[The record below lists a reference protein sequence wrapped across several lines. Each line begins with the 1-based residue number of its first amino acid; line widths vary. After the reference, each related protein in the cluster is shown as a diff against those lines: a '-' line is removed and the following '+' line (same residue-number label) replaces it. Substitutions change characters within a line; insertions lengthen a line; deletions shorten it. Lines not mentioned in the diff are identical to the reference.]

1 MTILTTLPASTS
13 RGPCSTL
20 DPCGWYLQVLAGAP
34 GTCTYTSCYGVAVGQ
49 VGGRASL
56 LPAKHSQHSKEP
68 EEEELHCVECTV
80 ASAAPGCGA
89 PRGARVHTLHLPGG
103 AAPAPAGGRAVPGR
117 RRGLR
122 LLLPLHR
129 CGQTLA
135 GWLRAQALLR
145 SVGKRI

>member
-49 VGGRASL
+49 VRGRTSL

-80 ASAAPGCGA
+80 ASAAPGCGV
-89 PRGARVHTLHLPGG
+89 PGCTLHLPGG
-103 AAPAPAGGRAVPGR
+103 AAPAPAGGRAVLGR

-122 LLLPLHR
+122 LLLPVHC

-135 GWLRAQALLR
+135 G
-145 SVGKRI
+145 